1 MDLIAPLAKNGVISD
16 TVNLWLAV
24 PTGFVFGYALF
35 HAGFTDSRRIAWAF
49 YFKDVGV
56 PVVMFSAIATGML
69 GLWGMSLIGVIDIS
83 QVYMLPT
90 FLLPMAVGGLIFG
103 LGMAIGGYCPG
114 TAAASLATGKIDAL
128 VFIVGFLLGS
138 LVFGDLYPVW
148 GGFYNSDYMGVFRL
162 DQWLGI
168 GLGTMVLLIVLIA
181 VGGTLAMRYVQH
193 RFWPTPETD
202 PHKKA
207 VLRLQSVLIGVAVL
221 IGFAFSFFPTTSFI
235 DDSVE
240 PPYYVVPRSGTEE
253 LPVAPEEPPAGPT
266 E

>member
-69 GLWGMSLIGVIDIS
+69 GLWGMSLIGVLDIS

-90 FLLPMAVGGLIFG
+90 FLIPMAVGGLIFG

-114 TAAASLATGKIDAL
+114 TAAASVATGKIDAL

-148 GGFYNSDYMGVFRL
+148 GGFYNSDYQGVFRL

-202 PHKKA
+202 PQKKA

-240 PPYYVVPRSGTEE
+240 PPYYVVPRSGMEE
-253 LPVAPEEPPAGPT
+253 SPTTPEKPPAGPT